1 MSNSDT
7 KKCPDCAEFIK
18 LEAKV
23 CKHCGKKQSLPKN
36 NSSCLGIIIKSIIGT
51 LLFFFIIN
59 QCSSNTTPTKTTS
72 TSSSGLLYVSIIDYV
87 DIANDL
93 GTSVNSSS
101 VQNYRVNLWS
111 KSNKEGKGV
120 IVSNVEPGTY
130 LALVKEYP
138 NSYLVV
144 NYKDKSTGY
153 VSKVQTNG
161 VKKLSALKVVN
172 GRYKE

>member
-7 KKCPDCAEFIK
+7 KKCPDCAESIK

-23 CKHCGKKQSLPKN
+23 CKYCGKKQSLPKS
-36 NSSCLGIIIKSIIGT
+36 NSSCFGIIIKSIIGT

-72 TSSSGLLYVSIIDYV
+72 TSSSGLLYVSIVDYV

-93 GTSVNSSS
+93 GTSVNSLS

-111 KSNKEGKGV
+111 KSNQEGKGV

-130 LALVKEYP
+130 LALIKEYP

-161 VKKLSALKVVN
+161 VKKLSALKVIN